1 MSFQL
6 RDAILDALDELLAVH
21 EPFQRLRE
29 YFLAMTHSIKAEI
42 NL

>member
-6 RDAILDALDELLAVH
+6 RDAVLDALDELLAVH

-29 YFLAMTHSIKAEI
+29 YFLAMAHSIKAEI
-42 NL
+42 DL